1 MAVNYADGMLFGSI
15 PAYPIA
21 AIAGAYCAGSRW
33 SLPLVAPAGLVVGVA
48 VVLASRFRIYSLLER
63 LLRSRLMRNDRS
75 FIAATLGCPLMVVYL
90 AFPHAVNIAGV
101 CGTFKGAFWVADA
114 LSHL

>member
-1 MAVNYADGMLFGSI
+1 MNYADGMLLVSI

-21 AIAGAYCAGSRW
+21 AIAGAYFAGLRW
-33 SLPLVAPAGLVVGVA
+33 SVPLVAPVGLVVGVA
-48 VVLASRFRIYSLLER
+48 VVLAARLLIYFLLER
-63 LLRSRLMRNDRS
+63 LVKSRLMRNDRS
-75 FIAATLGCPLMVVYL
+75 LIAATLGCPLMVVYL

-114 LSHL
+114 LSRL

>member
-1 MAVNYADGMLFGSI
+1 MNYTDGMLFVSI

-21 AIAGAYCAGSRW
+21 AIAAAYFAGLRW
-33 SLPLVAPAGLVVGVA
+33 SLPLVAPVGLVVGVA
-48 VVLASRFRIYSLLER
+48 VVLAARFLIYSLLER

-75 FIAATLGCPLMVVYL
+75 FIAATLGCPLMVIYL

-101 CGTFKGAFWVADA
+101 CGTFKGAFWAADV
-114 LSHL
+114 LSRL